1 MRISEIHNQQSKA
14 EQVRKF
20 AKWAIRRI
28 GISDAPSINYGNDK
42 DRVDSN
48 RTFGSTDSAGNIWV
62 YLGNR
67 NAADIMRTLCHE
79 LIHHRQFEIGVATD
93 DMDDEQRLAIEDEAN
108 ALAGRLMREYGKK
121 HVEIYEWS
129 FSRSA
134 LNEYEFTTAYGSM
147 QKRERML
154 NPEIPFRYPQGLAST
169 LRALNEDILF
179 ESRDSSIR
187 ELKDFQRYLITLD
200 GKKNVRM
207 QVGSRVAVLQFEPH
221 SFHGVIEVRGFKTPK
236 QIINIDYKA
245 DGLIDYVEFSD
256 GSYFPDKE
264 FLDKGQGGG
273 ITDGLTT
280 LFFSTRDSAEKALML
295 AILRKPEGWEIGTAN
310 IKESTEYG
318 VVSESRTGSLQ
329 HEVSD
334 SLPQAY
340 AIPVLNSSN
349 AYDQYKFGV
358 AIAGARGKK
367 SRDADNITPFNKEN
381 SHMDKDWA
389 DNEVII
395 SYDPHIDEII
405 DTALKAIGKD
415 GPNSKRVIGVKG
427 SKESKDVPKN
437 SPVKPFRGY

>member
-1 MRISEIHNQQSKA
+1 MAHLEIDA
-14 EQVRKF
+14 
-20 AKWAIRRI
+20 
-28 GISDAPSINYGNDK
+28 APSIKYGNNK
-42 DRVDSN
+42 EHVDSK

-62 YLGNR
+62 HVGNR
-67 NAADIMRTLCHE
+67 NSADIMRTLCHE
-79 LIHHRQFEIGVATD
+79 LVHHRQFELGIAND

-108 ALAGRLMREYGKK
+108 AIAGRMMREYGQQ
-121 HVEIYEWS
+121 HVEIYEWK
-129 FSRSA
+129 FTKSA
-134 LNEYEFTTAYGSM
+134 LNEYDFVTAWGRM

-169 LRALNEDILF
+169 LRELNEGILL
-179 ESRDSSIR
+179 ESRNYFR

-200 GKKNVRM
+200 GKKGVKM
-207 QVGSRVAVLQFEPH
+207 QVGSHAAVLQFEPH
-221 SFHGVIEVRGFKTPK
+221 SVHGVIEVRGFKTPK
-236 QIINIDYKA
+236 KIASIHHKA
-245 DGLIDYVEFSD
+245 DGLIDYIEFTD

-273 ITDGLTT
+273 ITDGITT
-280 LFFSTRDSAEKALML
+280 LFFSTRDSAETALMS
-295 AILRKPEGWEIGTAN
+295 AILHKPDGLDIGIAN
-310 IKESTEYG
+310 VKESTESG

-329 HEVSD
+329 HEVAD

-340 AIPVLNSSN
+340 AIPALNSSN

-381 SHMDKDWA
+381 SKLDHDWA

-395 SYDPHIDEII
+395 SYDPHIDELI
-405 DTALKAIGKD
+405 DSALDSIGK
-415 GPNSKRVIGVKG
+415 GGKNSKRVIGVKG
-427 SKESKDVPKN
+427 SKESPDVPKN